1 MLDEMILDDAQ
12 EEAVTAMVNEKSRAV
27 LNGSDM
33 GTGKTVMSVEVVKRL
48 GAKQVLLIAPIN
60 THGTPEEGWEG
71 AFARQRSE
79 LEFRRINSSVKG
91 KEAHAAYQWGEPGV
105 YAVGPELYAKM
116 AFERKVKTVGRGK
129 DKKPV
134 LDAKG
139 KPKTERVRTDAW
151 QNVPDVAMFD
161 EVHRAQNNESLTFK
175 ALVNQEAKF
184 KMGMSG
190 TPTGNS
196 FKGAWAVAYW
206 LWPKLIEPSHP
217 MWVKIWCE
225 TKFNPFGTDEVVGEK
240 EPGAFFKTLPCYV
253 RLEGTGLPPVNM
265 VTIDLPKDQRKFYDT
280 LRDNMVAWIGDN
292 PLVVDAPITLR
303 ARLRA
308 VTLGIPTVSYDEPEI
323 PGGKPLMNVDFAEDS
338 PSAKL
343 EKGFEVLDKRFKGR
357 PALIGLDSQKFVKA
371 VVHQLNERYG
381 EGSAREWSGQ
391 VSQVQRARIKQDF
404 IDGKFRY
411 LVAVIP
417 AMAEGVDGLQK
428 VSRDIL
434 LLSLSDQRVLVS
446 QFIARLARRGQRMI
460 VVDGVEKFDVDVVYI
475 AAKGTYDF
483 GQLDKQLTRALSM
496 NRSLLAKQR
505 REAKATKV
513 EFDKERNAA

>member
-1 MLDEMILDDAQ
+1 MLDQMMLDDAQ

-48 GAKQVLLIAPIN
+48 GARQVLLIAPIN

-71 AFARQRSE
+71 AFVRQRSE
-79 LEFRRINSSVKG
+79 LEFRRINSTAKG

-105 YAVGPELYAKM
+105 YAVGPELYARM
-116 AFERKVKTVGRGK
+116 AFEKVGRTVGRGK
-129 DKKPV
+129 AKKPV

-139 KPKTERVRTDAW
+139 KQKMELKPTDAW

-175 ALVNQEAKF
+175 ALVRQEAKF

-217 MWVKIWCE
+217 MWVKLWCE
-225 TKFNPFGTDEVVGEK
+225 TKYNPFGTDEVVGEK
-240 EPGAFFKTLPCYV
+240 EPGAFFRTLPCYV
-253 RLEGTGLPPVNM
+253 RLEGTGLPPLNQ
-265 VTIDLPKDQRKFYDT
+265 VTIDLPKGQRKFYDD
-280 LRDNMVAWIGDN
+280 LRDNMVAWIGEN
-292 PLVVDAPITLR
+292 PLVVEAPITLR

-308 VTLGIPTVSYDEPEI
+308 VTLGIPTVHYDEPEL
-323 PGGKPLMNVDFAEDS
+323 PGGKPLMNVDFAQNAQ
-338 PSAKL
+338 SAKL
-343 EKGFEVLDKRFKGR
+343 EKTYEILEKRFEGE
-357 PALIGLDSQKFVKA
+357 PTLIGLDSQKFVKA
-371 VVHQLNERYG
+371 TIHQLDERYG
-381 EGSAREWSGQ
+381 AGSAREWSGQ
-391 VSQVQRARIKQDF
+391 VSQVQRAKIKQDF
-404 IDGKFRY
+404 IDGKFKY

-428 VSRDIL
+428 VSRKIL
-434 LLSLSDQRVLVS
+434 FLSLSDQRVLVS
-446 QFIARLARRGQRMI
+446 QFIARLARRGQK
-460 VVDGVEKFDVDVVYI
+460 VTKDGRFDVDVVYI
-475 AAKGTYDF
+475 AALNTYDT
-483 GQLDKQLTRALSM
+483 GQLDKQIIRALSM

-505 REAKATKV
+505 RL
-513 EFDKERNAA
+513 DKERKAA